1 MTNLIQ
7 ITAAKALFPG
17 NLADE
22 LGILQAEIAQLKR
35 MEAKLKAEI
44 EAAADGP
51 SLEGNFYRASVSYVD
66 NSYTVDWEQAFK
78 ALVPKTRQDRAGE
91 YTKMRKGGVRIAV
104 KARSTKAA

>member
-1 MTNLIQ
+1 V
-7 ITAAKALFPG
+7 
-17 NLADE
+17 
-22 LGILQAEIAQLKR
+22 LQAEIAQLKAT
-35 MEAKLKAEI
+35 EAKLKASI
-44 EAAADGP
+44 EAAAAG
-51 SLEGNFYRASVSYVD
+51 SLSSVEGNFYRASISYVD